1 MFLRYSRIK
10 LNPGQL
16 FLSVEVK
23 QICMRIFI
31 LTVLHGQ
38 FRWNDLSKLY
48 FFFHCCNWEVSEQ
61 YNLHFT
67 PAGCLLYYFDYLADK
82 KITEI

>member
-48 FFFHCCNWEVSEQ
+48 FFF
-61 YNLHFT
+61 
-67 PAGCLLYYFDYLADK
+67 PLL
-82 KITEI
+82 